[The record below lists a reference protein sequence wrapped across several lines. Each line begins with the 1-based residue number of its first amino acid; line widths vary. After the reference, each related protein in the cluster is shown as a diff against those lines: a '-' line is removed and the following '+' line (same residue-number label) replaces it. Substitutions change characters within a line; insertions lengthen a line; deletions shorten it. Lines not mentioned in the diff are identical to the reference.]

1 MASDDETGCKGEE
14 REVSKMVGN
23 LVAPLVSNKS
33 VGRSVSYLSW
43 ELLAWKERTKT
54 SLSKG
59 EGVVC
64 LRSFVR

>member
-1 MASDDETGCKGEE
+1 
-14 REVSKMVGN
+14 MVGN